1 MLNNQKGERSKMR
14 SGKNKVCGK
23 FKMLGHL
30 LPLLKDPLQTALI
43 IGIFLWEEFFSMLE
57 HECRVSPGTN
67 MTAVLLQL
75 PDFHPQR

>member
-1 MLNNQKGERSKMR
+1 MRNRKIKIRS
-14 SGKNKVCGK
+14 K
-23 FKMLGHL
+23 FKMLGHSL
-30 LPLLKDPLQTALI
+30 TLLKDPLQTALI
-43 IGIFLWEEFFSMLE
+43 IGIFLWEEFSSMLE